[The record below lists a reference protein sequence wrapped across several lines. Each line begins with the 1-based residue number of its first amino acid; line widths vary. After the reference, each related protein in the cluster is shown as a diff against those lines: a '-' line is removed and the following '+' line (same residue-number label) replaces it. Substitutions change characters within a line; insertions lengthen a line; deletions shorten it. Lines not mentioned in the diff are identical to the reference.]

1 MIDGFD
7 SGDDSF
13 SAEEEAAWAAMSSSE
28 PAPEPASGAAPAPG
42 GEVAPAPAAPA
53 VPAAGET
60 AAPGEVVDP
69 DLEEG
74 DANENKGKFV
84 RHGAFHQERERRKAV
99 EKERDEFRVQMARME
114 ERLRLVAEG
123 GQAQPGAAATA
134 APQAPAEP
142 ATPPDP
148 NEDIFGAY
156 AHLQAELAAL
166 KAGQTQ
172 LTEAQKAEAAERTAA
187 TQRNEVL
194 TAYRGDV
201 QRTIAAQPEF
211 AQAYEHLFSGRI
223 AELELLGVPKADAVQ
238 AVRDE
243 EFGIAQAAIAAGQSP
258 AARLMQLAKLRGF
271 APMPAEPTAPA
282 APAET
287 PAEKS
292 ARIAKGQAASLSLSS
307 TGGTPAGE
315 ITAEMLANMSEADFA
330 KMEKAN
336 PARVRAIMG
345 G

>member
-1 MIDGFD
+1 MNDGFN
-7 SGDDSF
+7 SSDDAF
-13 SAEEEAAWAAMSSSE
+13 TADEEAAWAAMSSSE
-28 PAPEPASGAAPAPG
+28 AAPEPAS
-42 GEVAPAPAAPA
+42 APAPAAGGDAAPAPA
-53 VPAAGET
+53 VPAAAPAGEA
-60 AAPGEVVDP
+60 AAPGEIVDP
-69 DLEEG
+69 ENEDG
-74 DANENKGKFV
+74 GADENKGKFV

-99 EKERDEFRVQMARME
+99 ERERDEFRVTVARLE
-114 ERLRLVAEG
+114 ERFRILSEG
-123 GQAQPGAAATA
+123 GQAPAQPGAA

-142 ATPPDP
+142 ETPPDP
-148 NEDIFGAY
+148 NEDIFGY
-156 AHLQAELAAL
+156 AKYLEKQIQDIR
-166 KAGQTQ
+166 AGQTQ
-172 LTEAQKAEAAERTAA
+172 LTEAQKTEQAQRVEA

-223 AELELLGVPKADAVQ
+223 AELQLLGVPEADAVQ
-238 AVRDE
+238 AVREE
-243 EFGIAQAAIAAGQSP
+243 EFGIAQAAIQAGQSP

-271 APMPAEPTAPA
+271 APKAAEPAAPA

-287 PAEKS
+287 AAEKS

-307 TGGTPAGE
+307 AGGAPAGE
-315 ITAEMLANMSEADFA
+315 LTLEMLASMSEADFA

-336 PARVRAIMG
+336 PARVKALMG